1 MRIHIGTIGARLT
14 NAICH
19 DVTGQGDVEAHYALE
34 LEFGNQ
40 IVVVHSLRK
49 ADIDR
54 IKKELEKVKP

>member
-14 NAICH
+14 I
-19 DVTGQGDVEAHYALE
+19 EAHYALE